1 MAAVPGQ
8 LCFGG
13 RNTPIFLRGASSSC
27 LNNNYELQ
35 KSLLVF
41 CKMDK
46 VDGALEGSRHSPMPG
61 ARPAV
66 PSRVVYR

>member
-13 RNTPIFLRGASSSC
+13 RNTLIFLRGASSSC
-27 LNNNYELQ
+27 LNSNYELQ

-46 VDGALEGSRHSPMPG
+46 VDVRIGGL
-61 ARPAV
+61 
-66 PSRVVYR
+66 

>member
-35 KSLLVF
+35 KFPSGLLQNGQGGWRIGGF
-41 CKMDK
+41 
-46 VDGALEGSRHSPMPG
+46 
-61 ARPAV
+61 
-66 PSRVVYR
+66 